1 MASTPSRSCCRW
13 IRPACGHTSTRPVH
27 ARTPSQGALSCISK
41 AAAEPA
47 DHAIGR
53 SRGGLTTK
61 IHALTVTTECPV
73 AIRLTAGQAGDN
85 PQLIPLLE
93 DHAEACREA
102 GVPGR
107 RLPPPAGQEYPH

>member
-27 ARTPSQGALSCISK
+27 ARTPSQGALSNYRK
-41 AAAEPA
+41 AAHEPA

-61 IHALTVTTECPV
+61 IHPLPHTTECRV
-73 AIRLTAGQAGDN
+73 AIGLAAGQAGDN
-85 PQLIPLLE
+85 PHLIPLL
-93 DHAEACREA
+93 DGHAEACREA
-102 GVPGR
+102 GVPG
-107 RLPPPAGQEYPH
+107 L